1 MALPKRRHSKS
12 RGRKRR
18 AHWQSDVPR
27 LVLCLQCKQ
36 LKLPHQVCGFCGF
49 YGGRQ
54 VVEIKPKEKEKKK
67 KA

>member
-18 AHWQSDVPR
+18 AHWKLDVPR
-27 LVLCLQCKQ
+27 LVLCPQCKQ
-36 LKLPHQVCGFCGF
+36 LKLPHRVCGFCGY

-54 VVEIKPKEKEKKK
+54 VVEIKIKEKKK
-67 KA
+67 KLS